1 MIEKSFLTD
10 KRFPELTELDAYWT
24 ALKGTRDMPARSDV
38 NPRGIEGAL
47 SHTFVLERI
56 APGTAR
62 IRLAGQ
68 RLKDL
73 MGMELRGMPL
83 TALISLSDRARM
95 EQLIDQVCTC
105 PGIGQITLYAEQGF
119 GRPSIE
125 ARMKLWPL
133 TDAQGRPKRVLGG
146 MSFRGAIGTAPRRFM
161 IETSSLQPIGGLGTP
176 ERAEFADPAVP
187 FRAAPRSDHR
197 PAGKVSYLRLV
208 KAQ

>member
-1 MIEKSFLTD
+1 MSSFLTD
-10 KRFPELTELDAYWT
+10 KRFPELAELDAYWT
-24 ALKGTRDMPARSDV
+24 ALKGTRKMPARSEI
-38 NPRGIEGAL
+38 NPRGIDGAL
-47 SHTFVLERI
+47 SHTFILERI

-73 MGMELRGMPL
+73 IGMELRAMPL

-95 EQLIDQVCTC
+95 EDLIDQVCTS
-105 PGIGQITLYAEQGF
+105 PGIGNITLHAEHGA

-133 TDAQGRPKRVLGG
+133 SDAQGRPKRILGG
-146 MSFRGAIGTAPRRFM
+146 LSFRGVIGQAPRRFM
-161 IETSSLQPIGGLGTP
+161 VVTSSLRPIGGLGAP
-176 ERAEFADPAVP
+176 ESSEFAEPATP
-187 FRAAPRSDHR
+187 FIAAPRSDQGSGR
-197 PAGKVSYLRLV
+197 VPYLRLV